1 MPLKSTC
8 LVLLAALCLAGCAN
22 LRPRTELP
30 GPVLSALDRAGLP
43 PAALGVVAFPLAQR
57 ERGLRSNPA
66 QAMQPASTLKLLT
79 TVVALDRLG
88 ANARGRTDLLADA
101 AQLGDVLP
109 GPLYL
114 RGGGDTDLDWGALN
128 TLLRSLRDQG
138 VREIQG
144 GLVVDRSLFRPA
156 RLDLGEPPF
165 DEAPEFQYNV
175 IPDALQLNTNLLGYV
190 IESDGTQ
197 ISARADPAW
206 PGILL
211 DTSALTLSDKA
222 CADWDED
229 WQIPQVRPQSQQAAP
244 SQADGALTVRLQ
256 GAFPRHCRQQP
267 QLNLLDRQWLTARAV
282 RQIWREL
289 GGVIGPGERE
299 AATPAAA
306 RVLASHFGRPLGEVL
321 RGMMK
326 RSDNPLTRLVYL
338 RLGAAAAALPA
349 APDEVTL
356 AASDRV
362 VRQWLAERHIDATGL
377 VLENGSGLSRLE
389 RITPA
394 QLAAVLATAWDG
406 RQAPE
411 LLNTLP
417 VAGVDGTLSR
427 RLKTLVPGQARLK
440 TGTLRDVVAIAGY
453 VYDAQ
458 QRPWVLVAL
467 LNHPQALAQGRP
479 ALDALVEWVAGQ
491 R

>member
-1 MPLKSTC
+1 MLLKSSR
-8 LVLLAALCLAGCAN
+8 LVLLTALCLAGCAN
-22 LRPRTELP
+22 LRPYSELP
-30 GPVLSALDRAGLP
+30 APVTRALERTGLP
-43 PAALGVVAFPLAQR
+43 PTALGVVAFPLAQR
-57 ERGLRSNPA
+57 ERGLRLNPE

-79 TVVALDRLG
+79 TVVALERLG
-88 ANARGRTDLLADA
+88 PNARGRTDLLVDMRRV
-101 AQLGDVLP
+101 GDVLP

-114 RGGGDTDLDWGALN
+114 RGGADTDLDWGALN

-144 GLVVDRSLFRPA
+144 GLVVDRTLFRPA
-156 RLDLGEPPF
+156 RLELGQPPF

-206 PGILL
+206 PGIQL
-211 DTSALTLSDKA
+211 DTSALTLSDKP
-222 CADWDED
+222 CAAWGED
-229 WQIPQVRPQSQQAAP
+229 WQIPQVQPQAQARAP
-244 SQADGALTVRLQ
+244 ADGALTVRLQ
-256 GAFPRHCRQQP
+256 GSFPRHCRQQP

-289 GGVIGPGERE
+289 GGVMGPGDLE

-306 RVLASHFGRPLGEVL
+306 RVLASHLGRPLGEVL
-321 RGMMK
+321 RGMLK

-338 RLGAAAAALPA
+338 RFGAADAAHQS
-349 APDEVTL
+349 APDETTL
-356 AASDRV
+356 VASDRV
-362 VRQWLAERHIDATGL
+362 VRQWLAERKIDATGL

-389 RITPA
+389 RIKPA

-417 VAGVDGTLSR
+417 VAGVDGTLGR
-427 RLKTLVPGQARLK
+427 RLTNLASGQARLK
-440 TGTLRDVVAIAGY
+440 TGTLRDVVALAGY
-453 VYDAQ
+453 VYDAGN
-458 QRPWVLVAL
+458 RPWVLVAMI
-467 LNHPQALAQGRP
+467 NHPEASAQGRP
-479 ALDALVEWVAGQ
+479 ALDALVEWVARQ
-491 R
+491 P

>member
-1 MPLKSTC
+1 MFLKSTC
-8 LVLLAALCLAGCAN
+8 FVLIAALGLAGCAN
-22 LRPRTELP
+22 LQPTAELP
-30 GPVLSALDRAGLP
+30 APVKLALDRAGLP
-43 PAALGVVAFPLAQR
+43 PTALGVVAFPLAQR
-57 ERGLRSNPA
+57 EWGLRVHA
-66 QAMQPASTLKLLT
+66 EQAMQPASTLKLLT

-101 AQLGDVLP
+101 AQVGDVLP

-114 RGGGDTDLDWGALN
+114 RGGADTDLDWGALN
-128 TLLRSLRDQG
+128 TLLRRLRDQG

-144 GLVVDRSLFRPA
+144 GLVVDRTLFRPA
-156 RLDLGEPPF
+156 RLDLGQPPF
-165 DEAPEFQYNV
+165 DEAPEFAYNV

-190 IESDGTQ
+190 IESDAAQ
-197 ISARADPAW
+197 VSARADPAW

-211 DTSALTLSDKA
+211 DTRALTLSDKA

-229 WQIPQVRPQSQQAAP
+229 WQIPQVQPQAQAQA
-244 SQADGALTVRLQ
+244 QADGALTVRLQ

-306 RVLASHFGRPLGEVL
+306 RVLASHLGRPLGEVL

-338 RLGAAAAALPA
+338 RLGAADAAHQA
-349 APDEVTL
+349 APDEMTL

-362 VRQWLAERHIDATGL
+362 VRQWLAERNINATGL

-389 RITPA
+389 RISPA

-427 RLKTLVPGQARLK
+427 RLKMLAPGQARLK
-440 TGTLRDVVAIAGY
+440 TGTLRDVMAIAGY
-453 VYDAQ
+453 VYDGQ

-467 LNHPQALAQGRP
+467 LNHPEASAQGRP

-491 R
+491 P

>member
-1 MPLKSTC
+1 MFLKSTR
-8 LVLLAALCLAGCAN
+8 LVLLTALCLAGCAN
-22 LRPRTELP
+22 LRPSAELP
-30 GPVLSALDRAGLP
+30 APVSSALERAGLP
-43 PAALGVVAFPLAQR
+43 PTALGVVAFPLAQR
-57 ERGLRSNPA
+57 EAGLRLNA
-66 QAMQPASTLKLLT
+66 ARAMQPASTLKLLT

-88 ANARGRTDLLADA
+88 ANARGRTDLLADT
-101 AQLGDVLP
+101 AQVGDVLP

-114 RGGGDTDLDWGALN
+114 RGGADTDLDWGALN

-144 GLVVDRSLFRPA
+144 GLVVDRTLFRPA
-156 RLDLGEPPF
+156 RLDLGQPPF
-165 DEAPEFQYNV
+165 DDAPEFPYNV
-175 IPDALQLNTNLLGYV
+175 IPDALQLNTHLLGYV

-197 ISARADPAW
+197 VSARADPAW
-206 PGILL
+206 PGIQV
-211 DTSALTLSDKA
+211 DASALTLNDKR
-222 CADWDED
+222 CGEWDED
-229 WQIPQVRPQSQQAAP
+229 WQIPQVQPQSQQQPSPAAGP
-244 SQADGALTVRLQ
+244 LTVRLQ

-282 RQIWREL
+282 RQIWHEL
-289 GGVIGPGERE
+289 GGVMGPGDRE
-299 AATPAAA
+299 TATPAAA
-306 RVLASHFGRPLGEVL
+306 RALASHLGRPLGEVL

-338 RLGAAAAALPA
+338 RLGAADAAHQS
-349 APDEVTL
+349 APDETTL
-356 AASDRV
+356 AASERV
-362 VRQWLAERHIDATGL
+362 VRHWLAERRIDATGL

-389 RITPA
+389 RIKPA

-440 TGTLRDVVAIAGY
+440 TGTLRDVVAMAGY
-453 VYDAQ
+453 VYDAGN
-458 QRPWVLVAL
+458 RPWVLVAMI
-467 LNHPQALAQGRP
+467 NHPEASAQSRP

-491 R
+491 P

>member
-1 MPLKSTC
+1 MLLKSTR
-8 LVLLAALCLAGCAN
+8 LVLLSALCLAGCAN
-22 LRPRTELP
+22 LRPSAELP
-30 GPVLSALDRAGLP
+30 APVKLALDRAGLP
-43 PAALGVVAFPLAQR
+43 PTALGVVAFPLAQR
-57 ERGLRSNPA
+57 ERGLRFNPE

-79 TVVALDRLG
+79 TVVALERLG
-88 ANARGRTDLLADA
+88 ANARGRTDLLADMPRV
-101 AQLGDVLP
+101 GDVLP

-114 RGGGDTDLDWGALN
+114 RGGADTDLDWGVLN

-138 VREIQG
+138 VREIQA
-144 GLVVDRSLFRPA
+144 GLVVDRNLFRPA
-156 RLDLGEPPF
+156 RLDLGQPPF
-165 DEAPEFQYNV
+165 DAAPEFQYNV

-190 IESDGTQ
+190 IESDATQ

-211 DTSALTLSDKA
+211 DTSALTLNDKR
-222 CADWDED
+222 CGDWDED
-229 WQIPQVRPQSQQAAP
+229 WQIPRVQAQVQAKV
-244 SQADGALTVRLQ
+244 DGALTVRLQ
-256 GAFPRHCRQQP
+256 GSFPRDCRQQP

-289 GGVIGPGERE
+289 GGVMGPGDLE

-306 RVLASHFGRPLGEVL
+306 RVLASHLGRPLGEVL

-338 RLGAAAAALPA
+338 RLGAADAAHQS
-349 APDEVTL
+349 APDETTL
-356 AASDRV
+356 AASERV
-362 VRQWLAERHIDATGL
+362 VRHWLAERKIDATGL

-389 RITPA
+389 RIKPA
-394 QLAAVLATAWDG
+394 QLAALLATAWDG

-417 VAGVDGTLSR
+417 VAGVDGTLGR
-427 RLKTLVPGQARLK
+427 RLKTLAPGQARLK

-453 VYDAQ
+453 VYDAGN
-458 QRPWVLVAL
+458 RPWVLVAL
-467 LNHPQALAQGRP
+467 INHPEASAQGRP

-491 R
+491 P